1 MMARVVPDHLTRQ
14 GRENLAALPP
24 PGKGSFGSGS
34 IGPSL
39 ALNQPVLKPKDIVA
53 IAALAIASFPI
64 VLLGVLLWTG
74 NVRMVFGPESR
85 DPNARSHLLERPED
99 IPGATRSSSDGQSAS
114 TSTTANTEDLDR
126 REAEL
131 QREETRIAAMRDEA
145 AQIRDTIRSERARL
159 EALVGKGDSLQ
170 AERTAVLASTFSSMK
185 PDAAA
190 KILVAL
196 DDLLVTAILRKVS
209 DDKPRAKIL
218 AAVGKLDN
226 QRAGRISRLL
236 STVTS
241 QPAGAKGKDEPKSKE
256 EPKAKDESKAKDS
269 TAAKSE
275 KEAKP
280 ATSPT
285 QEKKP

>member
-1 MMARVVPDHLTRQ
+1 M
-14 GRENLAALPP
+14 
-24 PGKGSFGSGS
+24 
-34 IGPSL
+34 
-39 ALNQPVLKPKDIVA
+39 LKPKDIVA

-74 NVRMVFGPESR
+74 NVRMIFGPESH

-99 IPGATRSSSDGQSAS
+99 IPGATRSATEGQSPSSS
-114 TSTTANTEDLDR
+114 TSVNTEELDR

-131 QREETRIAAMRDEA
+131 QREETRISALRDEA

-159 EALVGKGDSLQ
+159 EAILGKGDSLQ
-170 AERTAVLASTFSSMK
+170 AERTAVLAATFSSMK

-196 DDLLVTAILRKVS
+196 DDILVTAIMRKVS
-209 DDKPRAKIL
+209 DDKPRAKLL

-236 STVTS
+236 STATASSSSAKAKDEPKPKEEAKAKDVS
-241 QPAGAKGKDEPKSKE
+241 KGKDEAKSK
-256 EPKAKDESKAKDS
+256 DS
-269 TAAKSE
+269 AAAKSE
-275 KEAKP
+275 QEPKP
-280 ATSPT
+280 ATSPK